1 MKDAI
6 QKLDTALVQLLQTK
20 SEQEITISDLCE
32 QAQMDRNNF
41 YNCYNDLSDL
51 ETAFCQRTE
60 AQALQVCHTATD
72 FLLVFHYIKEYT
84 DVFTAYFK
92 LPYSGKHSDYKM
104 LFFCNGAY
112 SVAKLWFQE
121 GCQESPEQMGEL
133 LKREY
138 QKIVG

>member
-32 QAQMDRNNF
+32 QAQMDRNIF

-72 FLLVFHYIKEYT
+72 FSLVFHYKKSIRMCLQLTSSCLIPESTATIKCCSSA
-84 DVFTAYFK
+84 TA
-92 LPYSGKHSDYKM
+92 HI
-104 LFFCNGAY
+104 
-112 SVAKLWFQE
+112 
-121 GCQESPEQMGEL
+121 L
-133 LKREY
+133 LQSYGSKKAARNRRNRWANF
-138 QKIVG
+138 